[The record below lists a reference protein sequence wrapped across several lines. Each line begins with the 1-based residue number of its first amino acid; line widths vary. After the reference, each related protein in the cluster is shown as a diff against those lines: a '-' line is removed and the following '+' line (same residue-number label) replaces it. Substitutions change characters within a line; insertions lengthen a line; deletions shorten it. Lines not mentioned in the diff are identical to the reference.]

1 MTIPNSGQR
10 HRAGVFR
17 TEMTD
22 VLADTERGRELI
34 ARIPQRR
41 VAELAELDGVLLL
54 LASDASAYMTGETI
68 VVDGGLTL
76 T

>member
-17 TEMTD
+17 T
-22 VLADTERGRELI
+22 
-34 ARIPQRR
+34 
-41 VAELAELDGVLLL
+41 
-54 LASDASAYMTGETI
+54 GETI